1 MNPINPKLLN
11 KFIRVCER
19 AAFGA
24 SKFRGKNDK
33 IAADQAAV
41 DEMRAELN
49 KIEMKGNVVIG
60 EGEMDEAPML
70 FIGERLGTNSG
81 EELDIA
87 VDPLEGTNFA
97 AKNLPNAISVMAIT
111 KKGGL
116 LSAPDTYMEKI
127 AIGSHLPK
135 NIIDLDNS
143 VEKNIKLLAEA
154 KNTIPEKIVA
164 CVLRRPRHDKIIES
178 LKSLNVKINFIED
191 GDVLGVISVVD
202 PKSPIDIYLGTGG
215 GPEGVLAAAALD
227 CLGGQ
232 MQIRLV
238 LSNKEEIRRAENMG
252 VKDINKKYEIK
263 DMIKGDVIFCA
274 TGVTD
279 GDILKGI
286 LDKKDSFQAS
296 SFVLHKSQKIS
307 KKITNIIKK

>member
-1 MNPINPKLLN
+1 MNPINPKLLD

-49 KIEMKGNVVIG
+49 KIEMKGKIVIG

-70 FIGERLGTNSG
+70 FIGEKLGTNSG

-154 KNTIPEKIVA
+154 KNTTPEKIVA

-202 PKSPIDIYLGTGG
+202 SNSPIDIYLGTGG

-286 LDKKDSFQAS
+286 VDKKDSFQAS

>member
-1 MNPINPKLLN
+1 MLDQKLLN
-11 KFIRVCER
+11 SFIRVCER

-33 IAADQAAV
+33 VAADRAAV
-41 DEMRAELN
+41 DEMRSELN
-49 KIEMKGNVVIG
+49 KIDMRGKVVIG

-70 FIGERLGTNSG
+70 YIGEKIGTG
-81 EELDIA
+81 KGDELEIA

-97 AKNLPNAISVMAIT
+97 AKNLPNAISVIAVA
-111 KKGGL
+111 KKGCL

-127 AIGSHLPK
+127 AIGNGLPK

-143 VEKNIKLLAEA
+143 VEKNIKLIADA
-154 KNTIPEKIVA
+154 KNSKPENLTA
-164 CVLRRPRHDKIIES
+164 CVLKRSRHEKIINTLNS
-178 LKSLNVKINFIED
+178 MNVKIKFIDD
-191 GDVLGVISVVD
+191 GDVTGVISVAD
-202 PKSPIDIYLGTGG
+202 PSTSIDIYLGTGG

-232 MQIRLV
+232 MQTRLV
-238 LSNKEEIRRAENMG
+238 LNEVDEFERAKKLG
-252 VKDINKKYEIK
+252 ISDFNKKYNID

-274 TGVTD
+274 SGVTN
-279 GDILKGI
+279 GDMVKGVV
-286 LDKKDSFQAS
+286 DKGDSFQVN
-296 SFVLHKSQKIS
+296 SFITHKSQNIA

>member
-1 MNPINPKLLN
+1 
-11 KFIRVCER
+11 
-19 AAFGA
+19 
-24 SKFRGKNDK
+24 
-33 IAADQAAV
+33 
-41 DEMRAELN
+41 
-49 KIEMKGNVVIG
+49 
-60 EGEMDEAPML
+60 
-70 FIGERLGTNSG
+70 
-81 EELDIA
+81 
-87 VDPLEGTNFA
+87 
-97 AKNLPNAISVMAIT
+97 MAIT
-111 KKGGL
+111 KKRGL

-154 KNTIPEKIVA
+154 KNTTPEKITA
-164 CVLRRPRHDKIIES
+164 CVLRRSRHDKIIES

-202 PKSPIDIYLGTGG
+202 SNSPIDIYLGTGG

-286 LDKKDSFQAS
+286 IDEKDSFQAS

>member
-202 PKSPIDIYLGTGG
+202 PNSPIDIYLGTGG

-238 LSNKEEIRRAENMG
+238 LSNKEEIRRAKNMG

-286 LDKKDSFQAS
+286 VDKKDSFQAS